1 MAVPNIFEK
10 DTLESIK
17 TRIRLLTNST
27 SAHWGKMNVTQ
38 MLAHCN
44 VTYEMIFTDK
54 HPKPIFIVGLMM
66 KLFVKGKV
74 VGESTYARNS
84 PTGPQFIIT
93 DIREFEKEQTRL
105 LTYLDQVFEL
115 GSTSFEGKESNSFGV
130 LTAREWNN
138 MMYKHLDHHLS
149 QFGV

>member
-10 DTLESIK
+10 ETLETVK
-17 TRIRLLTNST
+17 NRIRKLTNST
-27 SAHWGKMNVTQ
+27 PAVWGKMNVTQ

-44 VTYEMIFTDK
+44 VTYEMIFTEK
-54 HPKPIFIVGLMM
+54 HSKPNFFMKLMLN
-66 KLFVKGKV
+66 LFVKSKV
-74 VGESTYARNS
+74 IGESSYAKNS

-93 DIREFEKEQTRL
+93 DIREFENEQTRL
-105 LTYLDQVFEL
+105 LSYLDQVFEL

>member
-1 MAVPNIFEK
+1 MAIPNIFEK
-10 DTLESIK
+10 DTLETIK
-17 TRIRLLTNST
+17 TRIRKLTNST
-27 SAHWGKMNVTQ
+27 PALWGKMNVTQ

-44 VTYEMIFTDK
+44 VTYEMIFTEK
-54 HPKPIFIVGLMM
+54 HPKPNFIMRFML

-74 VGESTYARNS
+74 VGESTYEKNS

-93 DIREFEKEQTRL
+93 DIREFEKEQNRL
-105 LTYLDQVFEL
+105 LAYLDQVFEL

-138 MMYKHLDHHLS
+138 MLYKHLDHHLS